1 MLPLFDLMMN
11 AQNGQ
16 ATEAMARQFGLAQEQ
31 MQKAMSALMPAFS
44 AGFKRNAAN
53 PYDFTTLLQSA
64 MSGDYGKY
72 FEDMSKAF
80 TPQGVADGNAIL
92 GQLFG
97 SKDVSRAIA
106 AQAAQM
112 SGIGQEVLKQMM
124 PIMANA
130 MVGGFLRQMADQFRA
145 AGDAITAGDGAK
157 LMEPWLRASGMA
169 EKPAAATPFQNPFM
183 DAMQAMMAPAS
194 AAKQEKPAD
203 PFAANPFLQMLGAM
217 NAAMTP
223 LQPKQPAPEP
233 TGPDFAGNLLSQMF
247 ESGIEVQKA
256 YQANLDSILNS
267 YFSGIKPKAE

>member
-16 ATEAMARQFGLAQEQ
+16 AAEAMARQFGLAQEQ
-31 MQKAMSALMPAFS
+31 MQKAMSALTPAFS
-44 AGFKRNAAN
+44 SGFRRSAAN

-112 SGIGQEVLKQMM
+112 SGIGQEVIKQIM

-157 LMEPWLRASGMA
+157 LMEPWLRASGAA
-169 EKPAAATPFQNPFM
+169 EKPGGASFQNPFL
-183 DAMQAMMAPAS
+183 DAMQAMMAPA
-194 AAKQEKPAD
+194 AAKQEPVTD
-203 PFAANPFLQMLGAM
+203 RFAANPFMQMLGAM
-217 NAAMTP
+217 NAAMSP
-223 LQPKQPAPEP
+223 QQPKQPAPQPASTEA
-233 TGPDFAGNLLSQMF
+233 AGNLFNQMF

-256 YQANLDSILNS
+256 YQANLDSILNG
-267 YFSGIKPKAE
+267 YFSSIKPKAD

>member
-44 AGFKRNAAN
+44 SGFKRNAAN

-64 MSGDYGKY
+64 MSGEYIKY

-97 SKDVSRAIA
+97 SKEVSRAIA

-112 SGIGQEVLKQMM
+112 SGIGQDVLKQMM
-124 PIMANA
+124 PVMANA

-145 AGDAITAGDGAK
+145 AGEAITAGDGAR
-157 LMEPWLRASGMA
+157 LMEPWLRASGMT
-169 EKPAAATPFQNPFM
+169 EKPQPSAPFQNPFLE
-183 DAMQAMMAPAS
+183 AMQAMMTPAAP
-194 AAKQEKPAD
+194 KQEKAAD
-203 PFAANPFLQMLGAM
+203 PFSANPFMQMMGAM
-217 NAAMTP
+217 NAAMAP
-223 LQPKQPAPEP
+223 QKPMQSAPEP
-233 TGPDFAGNLLSQMF
+233 AGADIYGNIFNQMF

-256 YQANLDSILNS
+256 YQANLDSILNG
-267 YFSGIKPKAE
+267 YFSVAKPKAD

>member
-31 MQKAMSALMPAFS
+31 MQKAMTALMPAFS
-44 AGFKRNAAN
+44 SGFKRSAAN
-53 PYDFTTLLQSA
+53 PYDFNALLQSA
-64 MSGDYGKY
+64 MSGGYAKY
-72 FEDMSKAF
+72 FEDMGKAF

-112 SGIGQEVLKQMM
+112 SGIGQEVLKQML
-124 PIMANA
+124 PVMANA
-130 MVGGFLRQMADQFRA
+130 MVGGFLRQVADQFRA

-169 EKPAAATPFQNPFM
+169 QQPETPTSSFPNPFL
-183 DAMQAMMAPAS
+183 DAMQAMMAPA

-217 NAAMTP
+217 NAAMSPQQTKPATP
-223 LQPKQPAPEP
+223 DPVETAPSS
-233 TGPDFAGNLLSQMF
+233 NLFSQMF

-256 YQANLDSILNS
+256 YQSNLDSILNS
-267 YFSGIKPKAE
+267 YFSGAKSRAE